1 MSNTRA
7 RNNQE
12 FKNHQQRQNIVQCQL
27 HALKIVW
34 MLSFIDELYIYVD
47 GSNTLHVENISALLI
62 GKNMIHHENTRHI
75 EVDCH
80 YIREL
85 VDQVISF
92 QHITS
97 HDQLTNLFTKT
108 MTRSR
113 HRFLFDKEHQ
123 FERKC

>member
-1 MSNTRA
+1 MSHGSA
-7 RNNQE
+7 RSKPRISKSSTE
-12 FKNHQQRQNIVQCQL
+12 IEYRSMPVACSE
-27 HALKIVW
+27 IVW
-34 MLSFIDELYIYVD
+34 ICRLMSELHISIH
-47 GSNTLHVENISALLI
+47 GSTTLHVENTIVQISTNL
-62 GKNMIHHENTRHI
+62 IHHKNIKHI

>member
-34 MLSFIDELYIYVD
+34 MLSFIDKLYIYVD
-47 GSNTLHVENISALLI
+47 GSNTLHVENTSALLI

-80 YIREL
+80 YIQDIM
-85 VDQVISF
+85 VDQVISLR
-92 QHITS
+92 HIMS
-97 HDQLTNLFTKT
+97 HHQL
-108 MTRSR
+108 
-113 HRFLFDKEHQ
+113 EG
-123 FERKC
+123 